1 MAKKNFKKPAE
12 QFITPHVEVDKKDFA
27 NAVHHAQ
34 DIAQETA
41 QGKKHDDIQAE
52 ILKRLN
58 LDRRPVR
65 TQGRKGCGKPRI
77 NCAFEPEIHD
87 FISRYSERFGKSKTQ
102 TINDILYDYMKKIE
116 DEE

>member
-12 QFITPHVEVDKKDFA
+12 QFITPTVEVEKEEFA
-27 NAVHHAQ
+27 QAVYHAQ

-41 QGKKHDDIQAE
+41 QGIAHDDVQAE

-77 NCAFEPEIHD
+77 NCVFEPEIHD

-102 TINDILYDYMKKIE
+102 TINDILYDYMVKIE
-116 DEE
+116 KEE